1 MPHVYSVQYSL
12 PSLGPVFVG
21 FGVIFLAICLRD
33 YLKAEGKL
41 TPPRK
46 TWLTI
51 AAIFA
56 VVGIALFVLQIVLQ

>member
-1 MPHVYSVQYSL
+1 MNTVGAIALV

-21 FGVIFLAICLRD
+21 LGVIFLAVCLRD

-41 TPPRK
+41 TPSRK

-56 VVGIALFVLQIVLQ
+56 VVGIALFVLQILLH

>member
-1 MPHVYSVQYSL
+1 MNTVGAMV

-21 FGVIFLAICLRD
+21 LGVIFVAVCLRD
-33 YLKAEGKL
+33 YLKTEGKL
-41 TPPRK
+41 TPARK

-56 VVGIALFVLQIVLQ
+56 VVGIALFVLQIVLR